1 VPIFTTIHLHLLTK
15 SYKWDNKLVLIYPKL
30 ERLALDKHSSLLGP
44 FVSYIEN
51 ELLLIRPADVLDKRQ
66 LVIRLIQ
73 GPVL

>member
-1 VPIFTTIHLHLLTK
+1 MTCAHIHDNSFSWL
-15 SYKWDNKLVLIYPKL
+15 NKLVLIYPKL

-51 ELLLIRPADVLDKRQ
+51 EVLLKRPVDVLDKRRALKQ